1 MYRIKIDELDRIG
14 ALSNKYYAEMLGITP
29 EYVSY
34 IKCGKFAVKMPIAKG
49 ILSIAY
55 GIPLTDYKMDEL
67 LEKHFIKEK

>member
-34 IKCGKFAVKMPIAKG
+34 IKCGKFAIKTPVAKG

-55 GIPLTDYKMDEL
+55 GIPLSDYRIDEL